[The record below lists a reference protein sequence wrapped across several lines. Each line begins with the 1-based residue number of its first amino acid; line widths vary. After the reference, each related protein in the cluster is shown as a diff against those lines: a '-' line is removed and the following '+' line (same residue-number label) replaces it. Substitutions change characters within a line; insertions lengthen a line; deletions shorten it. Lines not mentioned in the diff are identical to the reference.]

1 MAKTTLNAGTKEHV
15 EFPEG
20 TACKIYEKHKEEYGD
35 YNLLGQ
41 VYKLECQ
48 ITKTNFDDTESIE
61 RLKRVAKDV
70 GETIIDLVG
79 D

>member
-1 MAKTTLNAGTKEHV
+1 MSKITLDAGTKEHV

-20 TACKIYEKHKEEYGD
+20 VTCKVYAEHKKTYGD

-48 ITKTNFDDTESIE
+48 ITKTNFGDAESVT

-70 GETIIDLVG
+70 GKTIIDLVG